1 MAHRPRGGMIR
12 TFLAVQLGDDLR
24 NQITL
29 VQQDLRQRL
38 GRESPK
44 DIRITWVQPSSIHL
58 TMKFLGDT
66 GEHLIEPLHE
76 AVERA
81 MTDHVAIHMPIERLG
96 VFPRPQQPRV
106 LWVGPSEQ
114 WEQGDDAKRL
124 AALHRAVEDCCQSFG
139 FAPEGRPLSPHLTL
153 ARVKEGERHVGQA
166 LAKSGAMD
174 QPISLGLLAVESIV
188 LMKSELRPTGSVY
201 TKLWEV
207 KAGGDPSADVT

>member
-1 MAHRPRGGMIR
+1 MIR
-12 TFLAVQLGDDLR
+12 AFLAVELGDHLR
-24 NQITL
+24 DQITL

-38 GRESPK
+38 SRESSQ

-66 GEHLIEPLHE
+66 DEHLIEPLRE
-76 AVERA
+76 AIERA
-81 MTDHVAIHMPIERLG
+81 MPSHGAVHMPIERLG
-96 VFPRPQQPRV
+96 VFPRLLQPRV
-106 LWVGPSEQ
+106 FWIGPSEQ
-114 WEQGDDAKRL
+114 WEQSDDAKRL
-124 AALHRAVEDCCQSFG
+124 VALHRAVENCCQSVG

-174 QPISLGLLAVESIV
+174 RPVSLGLLAVESIV

-207 KAGGDPSADVT
+207 RAGGNHSADVT

>member
-1 MAHRPRGGMIR
+1 MIR
-12 TFLAVQLGDDLR
+12 TFLAVELADDLR
-24 NQITL
+24 NHITL

-38 GRESPK
+38 GRESSP
-44 DIRITWVQPSSIHL
+44 DVRITWVQSSSIHL

-66 GEHLIEPLHE
+66 DEQLIGSLGE

-81 MTDHVAIHMPIERLG
+81 MIGHRAVHMPVERLG

-124 AALHRAVEDCCQSFG
+124 AALHRALEDCCRSFG
-139 FAPEGRPLSPHLTL
+139 FALKGRSLSPHLTL
-153 ARVKEGERHVGQA
+153 ARIKVGERHVGQA
-166 LAKSGAMD
+166 LAKSGVMD
-174 QPISLGLLAVESIV
+174 RPISLGLLVVESVV

-201 TKLWEV
+201 TKLWD
-207 KAGGDPSADVT
+207 ARIGCHG

>member
-1 MAHRPRGGMIR
+1 MIR
-12 TFLAVQLGDDLR
+12 AFLAVELGDHLR
-24 NQITL
+24 DQITL

-38 GRESPK
+38 GRESSK

-66 GEHLIEPLHE
+66 DEPLIEPLRE
-76 AVERA
+76 AIERA
-81 MTDHVAIHMPIERLG
+81 MPSHGAVHMPIERLG
-96 VFPRPQQPRV
+96 VFPRLLQPRV
-106 LWVGPSEQ
+106 LWIGPSEQ
-114 WEQGDDAKRL
+114 WEQSDDAKRL
-124 AALHRAVEDCCQSFG
+124 TALHRAVENCCQSVG

-166 LAKSGAMD
+166 LVKSCAMD
-174 QPISLGLLAVESIV
+174 RPVSLGLLAVESVV

-207 KAGGDPSADVT
+207 RTGGNRSNDVT